1 MPKQLFDAASAR
13 EAGKRSGKAR
23 RQQKLTLTQVEA
35 ELGSL
40 ETLEDAQRRLD
51 KIGAPTRLQH
61 RAGGVRVERM
71 GQAAVSESTTEMH
84 WMLRELLEN
93 GEVSLPDVDHRVGA
107 AAPHPDDISLMCVLA
122 AG

>member
-1 MPKQLFDAASAR
+1 MPKQLFDSASAR
-13 EAGKRSGKAR
+13 KAGKHSGKAR
-23 RQQKLTLTQVEA
+23 RQQKLTLTQVET

-61 RAGGVRVERM
+61 RTGGVR
-71 GQAAVSESTTEMH
+71 G
-84 WMLRELLEN
+84 
-93 GEVSLPDVDHRVGA
+93 
-107 AAPHPDDISLMCVLA
+107 ISLMCVLA